1 VKKSDKNPAV
11 RNPAKD
17 MLAEGKDADETGRL
31 EGKNAVI
38 EALRAGHPINKIYI
52 EKNMND
58 PILKKIYANARE
70 NGIVVTFLDKDKLD
84 GMSVTRRHQGVIAE
98 AAAVDYADVSDIIKK
113 AEMAGQPPLLLIL
126 DGITDPNNL
135 GSIIRTAECAGVHGI
150 VLPKRR
156 SASLS
161 PIVAKVAAG
170 AAEHIPISKVT
181 NLTMVIND
189 LKKSGFWIVGAD
201 MQGETLYYEYDYIQP
216 TAVVIGSEGSGISR
230 LVRENCDT
238 LVRIPLYGKIN
249 SLNAAVAAALI
260 VFQAA
265 RKREEA
271 GCLSAE

>member
-1 VKKSDKNPAV
+1 MPTE
-11 RNPAKD
+11 R
-17 MLAEGKDADETGRL
+17 KDADETGRL

-38 EALRAGHPINKIYI
+38 EAIRAGHPVNKIYI

-58 PILKKIYANARE
+58 PILKRIYANARE

-84 GMSVTRRHQGVIAE
+84 VMSVTRRHQGVIAE
-98 AAAVDYADVSDIIKK
+98 VAAMEYADISDIIKK
-113 AEMAGQPPLLLIL
+113 AEMAGQPPLILIL

-135 GSIIRTAECAGVHGI
+135 GSIIRAAECAGVHGI

-156 SASLS
+156 SAPLS
-161 PIVAKVAAG
+161 PVVAKVAAG

-181 NLTMVIND
+181 NLTRVIND

-201 MQGETLYYEYDYIQP
+201 MQGETIYYEYDYIQP
-216 TAVVIGSEGSGISR
+216 TAVVIGSEGDGISR
-230 LVRENCDT
+230 LVRENCDA

-249 SLNAAVAAALI
+249 SLNAATAAALI

-271 GCLSAE
+271 GCMFAAGNLNG

>member
-1 VKKSDKNPAV
+1 MKKSDKNPAV